1 MSMPNSAV
9 LSRALPA
16 SRNGVLRDYLTLMKP
31 GVMLLVLVTTA
42 ASMWVALGEAP
53 HPWTLLVTLAGTM
66 LAGGAAA
73 TLNHVLDRDMDAA
86 MPRTSRRPIAAGRV
100 HPGRA
105 TAFAV
110 VLAMLSFALLYTQV
124 NPLTAYIAAGGIA
137 FYVGVYTAW
146 LKRRTPQNIV
156 IGGAAGAVGPLI
168 GWAAAT
174 GRLDVA
180 AVVMFLIVFFWT
192 PPHFW
197 ALAIALRDE
206 YAQAKVPM
214 LPVVA
219 GVDATLRQI
228 YFYTWVTVAVTLAMA
243 PLGVLSWV
251 YTAAAVVLGV
261 RYLRLTRGLM
271 AETSDARARALY
283 GYSIVYLFS
292 LFAAMVLDVTV
303 QQLAGHL
310 LGRV

>member
-1 MSMPNSAV
+1 MSVPNSAV
-9 LSRALPA
+9 LARSV
-16 SRNGVLRDYLTLMKP
+16 STSWSDTLRDYLTLMKP

-42 ASMWVALGEAP
+42 AAMWVALGEAP
-53 HPWTLLVTLAGTM
+53 DPWTLLLTLAGTM

-86 MPRTSRRPIAAGRV
+86 MPRTSRRPVASGRI

-105 TAFAV
+105 AAFAV
-110 VLAMLSFALLYTQV
+110 VLAAASFALLYALV
-124 NPLTAYIAAGGIA
+124 NPLTAYIALGGIA

-174 GRLDVA
+174 GRLDWA

-197 ALAIALRDE
+197 ALALVLRDE
-206 YAQAKVPM
+206 YAQARVPM
-214 LPVVA
+214 LPVVS
-219 GVDATLRQI
+219 GPLATRKQI
-228 YFYTWVTVAVTLAMA
+228 YFYSWVTVAVTLAMGG
-243 PLGVLSWV
+243 LGVLGWL
-251 YTAAAVVLGV
+251 YLAAAVVLGA
-261 RYLRLTRGLM
+261 RFLGMALTLLRQGS
-271 AETSDARARALY
+271 EGQARALY

-292 LFAAMVLDVTV
+292 LFTAMVLDVT
-303 QQLAGHL
+303 L
-310 LGRV
+310 L